1 MLDTGG
7 IKGKINLDLILSD
20 YVTWLRESLK
30 QKIISGSLKLR
41 VKHCDTD
48 QKMLEG
54 FILSLNKCLSPAIH
68 RARSR

>member
-20 YVTWLRESLK
+20 YITWLRESFK

-48 QKMLEG
+48 QKCQRV
-54 FILSLNKCLSPAIH
+54 FILSLNKCLSPAVH
-68 RARSR
+68 RAHSR